1 MTSMMLMA
9 SFLASAAMISAAETF
24 EQHSHSRVTL
34 RLNSTTLH
42 CSGQWFEV
50 WPTPAHVVVSAM
62 LRLEVVSNV
71 SDQEGYRT
79 HADREAL
86 HVTRLQCSTQSLAW
100 QGAQASCKCH
110 AKALLASLGG
120 DIETLALAMMDR
132 EP

>member
-9 SFLASAAMISAAETF
+9 SFLASAAMILAAETF

-62 LRLEVVSNV
+62 LRLEVVSDV

-86 HVTRLQCSTQSLAW
+86 HVTRLQCST
-100 QGAQASCKCH
+100 
-110 AKALLASLGG
+110 
-120 DIETLALAMMDR
+120 
-132 EP
+132 